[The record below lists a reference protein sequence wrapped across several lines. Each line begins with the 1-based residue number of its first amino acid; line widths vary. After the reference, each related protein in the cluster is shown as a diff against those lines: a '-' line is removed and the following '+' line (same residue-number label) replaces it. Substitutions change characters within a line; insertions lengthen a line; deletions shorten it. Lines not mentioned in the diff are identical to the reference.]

1 MKSINLL
8 QMNILEECSYSLFF
22 LQKKYRPSHD
32 LNIQWCK
39 NIPLQV
45 FTIIALHLIVCR
57 SLIFID
63 RYGKK
68 FSICESQLPFSIFYL

>member
-22 LQKKYRPSHD
+22 YNRPSHD
-32 LNIQWCK
+32 LSMYK

>member
-22 LQKKYRPSHD
+22 YNRPSHD